1 MFDEYQIRVR
11 MSVEQEHFATS
22 AAGFLVRK
30 LEQFGPL
37 SDDER
42 RLVAAT
48 SFVVRSVEGDQDIA
62 RIGERLLHCPMLLDG
77 FACRY
82 RVLESGQRQI
92 TAFLVPTDLCD
103 LTSLLL
109 RKLDHSIGTLTP
121 ARVAFIPHAAVLGW
135 LRQHPGLGQ
144 LLWRATL
151 IDAAVAREWIASI
164 GRRTAYQRTAHLLCE
179 LMLRMR
185 AAGRARGLTC
195 EMPLTQT
202 ELADALGL
210 TPVHVNRT
218 LQWLRG
224 ESLIELGSG
233 TLTVRN
239 WRELKRAGG
248 FDPAYLYQPLASGRH
263 GDVTSRQL

>member
-1 MFDEYQIRVR
+1 
-11 MSVEQEHFATS
+11 MSVEHKFPETS
-22 AAGFLVRK
+22 PAGFLVRK

-37 SDDER
+37 SEEER
-42 RLVAAT
+42 RLVEAT
-48 SFVVRSVEGDQDIA
+48 AFVVRDVEADQDIA
-62 RIGERLLHCPMLLDG
+62 RVGERLLHCPLLLDG

-82 RVLESGQRQI
+82 RSLESGQRQI
-92 TAFLVPTDLCD
+92 MAFLVPNDLCD

-109 RKLDHSIGTLTP
+109 RKLDHSIGTLTA

-135 LRQHPGLGQ
+135 TKQYPALGQ

-151 IDAAVAREWIASI
+151 VDAAVAREWIVNV

-185 AAGRARGLTC
+185 AAGRARGLAC
-195 EMPLTQT
+195 EMPLTQI

-248 FDPAYLYQPLASGRH
+248 FDPAYLYQPALSG
-263 GDVTSRQL
+263 